1 MKRSIHFAI
10 AIFIFAF
17 PILESHSRPN
27 IVFLFADDQRPD
39 TIGAHGNEHIQT
51 PHLDRLAANGLSF
64 TRNYC
69 AGSYSGAVCVASRSM
84 LMTGRHWHRIE
95 DTRNWEGL
103 PTLPERLGEAGYTTH
118 AVGKWHNGQKTLARS
133 FQAGTN
139 IYMGGMSDHTKVPL
153 QDLKPGGTL
162 TEKTLGTRFSST
174 HFADAAIDFI
184 QAQKDDEPYLLYVA
198 FTAPH
203 DPRNPP
209 PSYRQMYYE
218 NRPPLPPN
226 FLPDHP
232 FDNGHLNGKKR
243 DESLAAHPRTRA
255 VVSDQLCEYY
265 GLITHLDAQ
274 VGRILDAVENS
285 PAGNNTIVVYTADH
299 GLSVGSHGLLGKQNV
314 YEHSMGAPLII
325 SGPGVPKNESTDA
338 MTYIHDL
345 NRTLFQLC
353 EVPAPDGI
361 DGADLT
367 PLFENPSA
375 SVRDSIFLPFQDIMR
390 AVRNDQYKLHIYPKI
405 NHTLLFDLHADPDEM
420 NNLAENPAYAGL
432 RVELTDLMKQW
443 QSRVGDA
450 SPLSVDNPVP
460 KEVDFSKIERSL
472 DVWQPDWIRE
482 KYFGGRSN
490 ADHGN

>member
-1 MKRSIHFAI
+1 MKPIVFA
-10 AIFIFAF
+10 ALLLSLSSFSLSA
-17 PILESHSRPN
+17 RPN

-39 TIGAHGNEHIQT
+39 TIGAHGNPHIQT

-84 LMTGRHWHRIE
+84 LMTGRHWHRIK

-103 PTLPERLGEAGYTTH
+103 PTFPERLGEAGYRTH

-133 FQAGTN
+133 FQTGASL
-139 IYMGGMSDHTKVPL
+139 YMGGMSDHTKVPL
-153 QDLKPGGTL
+153 QHLKPDGTL

-184 QAQKDDEPYLLYVA
+184 QTHEDEEPYLLYVA

-209 PSYRQMYYE
+209 PSYRKLYYE
-218 NRPPLPPN
+218 NRPPLPAN

-243 DESLAAHPRTRA
+243 DESLAAHPRTKA

-265 GLITHLDAQ
+265 GLITHLDTQ

-285 PAGNNTIVVYTADH
+285 PDGENTIVVYTADH
-299 GLSVGSHGLLGKQNV
+299 GLSLGSHGLLGKQNV

-325 SGPGVPKNESTDA
+325 SGPGVPQNQSTDA
-338 MTYIHDL
+338 MTYILDL

-353 EVPAPDGI
+353 GVPTPEGL

-367 PLFENPSA
+367 PLFVNPNA
-375 SVRDSIFLPFQDIMR
+375 SVRESIFLPFQDIMR
-390 AVRNDQYKLHIYPKI
+390 AVRNDRYKLHIYPKI
-405 NHTLLFDLHADPDEM
+405 NHTLLFDLHVDPDER
-420 NNLAENPAYAGL
+420 NNLSEDPAFADQL
-432 RVELTDLMKQW
+432 SELTDLMKQW
-443 QSRVGDA
+443 QSRVGDT
-450 SPLSVDNPVP
+450 SPLQVDNPGP

-482 KYFGGRSN
+482 KYFDGRSR
-490 ADHGN
+490 ADHGSK

>member
-1 MKRSIHFAI
+1 MRLFVFLTLLLSLPTLGLFA
-10 AIFIFAF
+10 
-17 PILESHSRPN
+17 RPN

-84 LMTGRHWHRIE
+84 LMTGRHWHRIK

-103 PTLPERLGEAGYTTH
+103 TTFPEHLAQAGYTTH
-118 AVGKWHNGQKTLARS
+118 AVGKWHNGQTTLARS
-133 FQAGTN
+133 FQTGAN
-139 IYMGGMSDHTKVPL
+139 LFIGGMSDHTKVPL
-153 QDLKPGGTL
+153 QKLNRDGTL
-162 TEKTLGTRFSST
+162 TEKKVGTRFSST

-184 QAQKDDEPYLLYVA
+184 QEQDSDAPYLLYVA

-209 PSYRQMYYE
+209 PSYRRLYYE
-218 NRPPLPPN
+218 NRPPLPEN

-243 DESLAAHPRTRA
+243 DESLAAHPRTKS

-265 GLITHLDAQ
+265 GLITQLDTQ

-285 PAGNNTIVVYTADH
+285 PAGENTIVIYTADH

-314 YEHSMGAPLII
+314 YEHSMGAPLIL
-325 SGPGVPKNESTDA
+325 SGPGIPQNQSTDA
-338 MTYIHDL
+338 MTYILDL
-345 NRTLFQLC
+345 NRTIFELC
-353 EVPAPDGI
+353 GVPAPKGI

-367 PLFENPSA
+367 PLFKNPAA
-375 SVRDSIFLPFQDIMR
+375 SVRESLFLPFQDIMR
-390 AVRNDQYKLHIYPKI
+390 AVRNERYKLHIYPKI
-405 NHTLLFDLHADPDEM
+405 NHTLLFDLHTDPGEI
-420 NNLAENPAYAGL
+420 NNLAEDPAYSNQRA
-432 RVELTDLMKQW
+432 ELFALMKSW
-443 QSRVGDA
+443 QSRVGDP
-450 SPLSVDNPVP
+450 SPLQVDNPAP

-482 KYFGGRSN
+482 KYFDGRSLP
-490 ADHGN
+490 DHGSK